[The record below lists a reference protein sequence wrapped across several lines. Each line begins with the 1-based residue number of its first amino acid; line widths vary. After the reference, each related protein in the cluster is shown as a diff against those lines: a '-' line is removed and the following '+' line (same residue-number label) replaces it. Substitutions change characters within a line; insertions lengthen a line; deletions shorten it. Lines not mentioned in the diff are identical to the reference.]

1 MRHVWTMRF
10 VFVTAVLLLV
20 AAAIFAMAQ
29 N

>member
-10 VFVTAVLLLV
+10 VLVTAMLLLV